1 MTTAANR
8 GSISPL
14 AIRSTGWVW
23 QTHCA
28 AVSAALQVRMCT
40 EKYQPPSKENF
51 ANVQQHLTNYAINKD
66 SDNFVESSADD
77 EGSKRSLVR
86 CVALVH
92 PLCCIGSSAVLHW
105 LVRCVLHAFNVC

>member
-1 MTTAANR
+1 
-8 GSISPL
+8 
-14 AIRSTGWVW
+14 
-23 QTHCA
+23 
-28 AVSAALQVRMCT
+28 MCT

-86 CVALVH
+86 SVALAG
-92 PLCCIGSSAVLHW
+92 PLCCIGWSAVLHW
-105 LVRCVLHAFNVC
+105 LVRCVALVGPLCCMLSTCAERHV